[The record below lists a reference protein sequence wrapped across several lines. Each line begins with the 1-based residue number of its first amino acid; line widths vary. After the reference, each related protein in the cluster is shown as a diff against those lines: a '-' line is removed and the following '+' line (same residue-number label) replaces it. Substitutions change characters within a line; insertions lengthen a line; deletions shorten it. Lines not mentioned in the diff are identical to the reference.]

1 MSHPVIAGFHPDPTI
16 CIADGEYVL
25 ACSSFEYF
33 PGVPVFRSTDLL
45 HWEQIGNA
53 LDRPSQLDP
62 GGSGAS
68 RGIYAPT
75 LRHHDGRF
83 WLVTTNVSEA
93 AKGHMLLTASDPA
106 GPWSEPVFIS
116 GAVGIDPDIAW
127 DADGTCY
134 VTWCA
139 TRPGPVGI
147 AQARVDPTTGTLLEE
162 PRRLW
167 SGTGLAHPEAPHL
180 YAEGGWWYLV
190 IAEGGTERGHCVSV
204 ARSRDI
210 TGPYVGAPT
219 NPVLSHRSTTHPVQN
234 TGHAALVRGPDG
246 GWAAVYLGVRP
257 RGFTPGF
264 HVNGREV
271 FLAGVDWRDGWPVF
285 DEDRFPVATQDHSFT
300 DDFTGELHPRWVS
313 PNGAPQRIVTRDAG
327 PGVLLGPAPTAGGE
341 PGLVAARARDLAWT
355 GTARVRPGDGRAR
368 LVVRLDDVHWCAVDA
383 DREVV
388 RAHMRVG
395 PARAELGTVP
405 APPGEAVDLV
415 ISVADGGTGPD
426 EIRLGVRTAD
436 GVRELARVDGR
447 YLSTEVAGGFTG
459 RVVGVQAFDGP
470 VRLERFTY
478 RTDT

>member
-1 MSHPVIAGFHPDPTI
+1 VSHPVVAGFHPDPTI
-16 CIADGEYVL
+16 CSANGEYVL

-33 PGVPVFRSTDLL
+33 PGVPLFRSTDLL

-53 LDRPSQLDP
+53 LDRPSQFDP
-62 GGSGAS
+62 GGAGAS

-93 AKGHMLLTASDPA
+93 AKGHMLLTAADPA

-127 DADGTCY
+127 DADGACY

-147 AQARVDPTTGTLLEE
+147 VQARIEPETGTLLEE

-167 SGTGLAHPEAPHL
+167 SGTGLAHPEAPHV
-180 YAEGGWWYLV
+180 YAEGSWWYLM
-190 IAEGGTERGHCVSV
+190 IAEGGTERGHCVSL

-210 TGPYVGAPT
+210 TGPYAGAPG
-219 NPVLSHRSTTHPVQN
+219 NPLLSHRSTTHPVQN
-234 TGHAALVRGPDG
+234 TGHADLVRRPDG
-246 GWAAVYLGVRP
+246 SWAAVYLGVRP

-271 FLAGVDWRDGWPVF
+271 FLAGIDWRDGWPVF
-285 DEDRFPVATQDHSFT
+285 DEDRFPVVARDHSFT
-300 DDFTGELHPRWVS
+300 DDFAGELHPRWVS
-313 PNGAPQRIVTRDAG
+313 PNGAPQRIATRDAG
-327 PGVLLGPAPTAGGE
+327 PGVLLDPEPTASGE
-341 PGLVAARARDLAWT
+341 PGLLAVRARDLAWT
-355 GTARVRPGDGRAR
+355 ATARVRSGDGRAR

-383 DREVV
+383 DREAV

-395 PARAELGTVP
+395 PVRAQLGTALV
-405 APPGEAVDLV
+405 PPGAPVDLV
-415 ISVADGGTGPD
+415 ISAADGGTGPD
-426 EIRLGVRTAD
+426 ELRLGVLTAD
-436 GVRELARVDGR
+436 GFQELARVDGR

-459 RVVGVQAFDGP
+459 RVIGVRAEGTP

-478 RTDT
+478 RTEG